1 MNNTVKIIE
10 CPRDAWQ
17 GLPLTIPSEVKAE
30 YLRALVTAGFR
41 QIDAVSFVSSKAVP
55 QMADSEQVLA
65 LADLPSLTNDQL
77 EIIGIV
83 AAYFAVRYAEVVPLL
98 GPSGLLRL
106 RLIAPLAMLAH
117 QPELGVPDAA
127 ADTIA
132 QVLMYAQFP
141 LYGLLLGI
149 LWRAVG
155 FLRAASMVV
164 LLHSLAIAAVM
175 VLSQL

>member
-1 MNNTVKIIE
+1 MASRAE
-10 CPRDAWQ
+10 AYPRQKTAARRKSSRKSPLAW
-17 GLPLTIPSEVKAE
+17 GIVW
-30 YLRALVTAGFR
+30 ALVL
-41 QIDAVSFVSSKAVP
+41 S
-55 QMADSEQVLA
+55 
-65 LADLPSLTNDQL
+65 
-77 EIIGIV
+77 GIV

-141 LYGLLLGI
+141 LYGFLLGI
-149 LWRAVG
+149 LWRVAG
-155 FLRAASMVV
+155 FLRAASTVV
-164 LLHSLAIAAVM
+164 LIHVLAVGAVM
-175 VLSQL
+175 ILSQL

>member
-1 MNNTVKIIE
+1 MASRAE
-10 CPRDAWQ
+10 AYPRQKTAARKKSSRKSPLAW
-17 GLPLTIPSEVKAE
+17 GIVW
-30 YLRALVTAGFR
+30 ALV
-41 QIDAVSFVSSKAVP
+41 
-55 QMADSEQVLA
+55 LA
-65 LADLPSLTNDQL
+65 
-77 EIIGIV
+77 GIV

-141 LYGLLLGI
+141 LYGFLLGI
-149 LWRAVG
+149 LWRAIG
-155 FLRAASMVV
+155 FLRAASTVV
-164 LLHSLAIAAVM
+164 LIHVLAVGAVM
-175 VLSQL
+175 ILSQL

>member
-1 MNNTVKIIE
+1 MASRAE
-10 CPRDAWQ
+10 AYPRQKTAARKKSSRKSPLAW
-17 GLPLTIPSEVKAE
+17 GIVW
-30 YLRALVTAGFR
+30 ALV
-41 QIDAVSFVSSKAVP
+41 
-55 QMADSEQVLA
+55 LA
-65 LADLPSLTNDQL
+65 
-77 EIIGIV
+77 GIV

-141 LYGLLLGI
+141 LYGFLLGI
-149 LWRAVG
+149 LWRVAG
-155 FLRAASMVV
+155 FLRAASTVV
-164 LLHSLAIAAVM
+164 LIHALAVGAVM
-175 VLSQL
+175 ILSQL

>member
-1 MNNTVKIIE
+1 MASRAE
-10 CPRDAWQ
+10 AYPRQKTAARRKSSRKS
-17 GLPLTIPSEVKAE
+17 PLSWGIVW
-30 YLRALVTAGFR
+30 ALV
-41 QIDAVSFVSSKAVP
+41 
-55 QMADSEQVLA
+55 LA
-65 LADLPSLTNDQL
+65 
-77 EIIGIV
+77 GIV

-141 LYGLLLGI
+141 LYGFLLGI
-149 LWRAVG
+149 LWRVAG
-155 FLRAASMVV
+155 FLRAASTV
-164 LLHSLAIAAVM
+164 LLIHLLAVGAVM
-175 VLSQL
+175 ILSQL